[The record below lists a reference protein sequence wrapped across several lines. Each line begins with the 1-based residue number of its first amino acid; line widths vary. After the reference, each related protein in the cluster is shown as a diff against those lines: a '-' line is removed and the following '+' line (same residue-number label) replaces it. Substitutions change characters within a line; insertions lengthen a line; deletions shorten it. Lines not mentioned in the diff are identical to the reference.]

1 MKRYYLSILGILT
14 LSGCA
19 LLAYNNFDKIF
30 GPSLIRNRVVEKITA
45 DEVDYWQEVKPIL
58 DNRCVVCHSCYDAPC
73 QLKLT
78 AIEGIERGANK
89 SKVIQLN

>member
-58 DNRCVVCHSCYDAPC
+58 ITDALFVIAVTTP
-73 QLKLT
+73 L
-78 AIEGIERGANK
+78 AN
-89 SKVIQLN
+89 